1 MAKNPF
7 SGVKNSEI
15 FKIAQ
20 KFSPNFQSQTAKVTA
35 ERLNDGWEANKN
47 LPENMINDWFSVT
60 MQMILQKVDV
70 ATAKNPLEDIV
81 EEYANEYGGVV
92 QRLAVNAMKP
102 LSPKFRGLTDGASVD
117 MQVVRKPKITQRF
130 WVQNDDFYNSVT
142 LQEYQIKLIF
152 AGEFGMAEFTGGIL
166 AQLENSYTIHKFDL
180 AQMALD
186 KAINPEETPLQTSQ
200 IYGLTSYTDAA
211 PTEAELTEF
220 VQIAQNLGMAME
232 TAPASSAYNAG
243 KFLSVVNPE
252 DMVMLI
258 RPELLTNIKTKLMV
272 GAYNPENLAL
282 PFAVKPVQNFG
293 GLIPYKEEGLTT
305 RLYPAYDAKT
315 GEQIGWAESAGQT
328 SASVQ
333 NGAEFWEDPN
343 SDVLAV
349 IIQKGTIFHTAQNGI
364 RMGAAPYNE
373 AGRYQT
379 YHFTAPGAGIH
390 TDYNYNVIVI
400 CKSSAAALSRTAKA
414 AKK

>member
-1 MAKNPF
+1 MATNPF
-7 SGVKNSEI
+7 SGIKNSEI

-20 KFSPNFQSQTAKVTA
+20 KFSPNFQNQTAKVTA
-35 ERLNDGWEANKN
+35 ERLNDGWEANKT
-47 LPENMINDWFSVT
+47 LPENMVNDWFNVT

-102 LSPKFRGLTDGASVD
+102 LSPKFRGLNDGDSVD
-117 MQVVRKPKITQRF
+117 QQKVRKAKITQRF
-130 WVQNDDFYNSVT
+130 WSQNDDFYNSVT
-142 LQEYQIKLIF
+142 LQEYQLKLIF

-166 AQLENSYTIHKFDL
+166 AQLENSYTIHKFNL
-180 AQMALD
+180 AQMAID
-186 KAINPEETPLQTSQ
+186 KAINPEETPLQASQ
-200 IYGLTSYTDAA
+200 VYGLTSYTDAN
-211 PTEAELTEF
+211 PTTDELTEF
-220 VQIAQNLGMAME
+220 VQICQNLGMAME
-232 TAPASSAYNAG
+232 TVPASSAYNAG
-243 KFLSVVNPE
+243 KFLNVVNPS
-252 DMVMLI
+252 DMVMLV
-258 RPELLTNIKTKLMV
+258 RPELMTNIKTRLMV
-272 GAYNPENLAL
+272 GAFNPENLAL
-282 PFAVKPVQNFG
+282 PFALKPVQNFG
-293 GLIPYKEEGLTT
+293 GLIPYKDAELTT

-315 GEQIGWAESAGQT
+315 GEQIGWAESEDQT
-328 SASVQ
+328 TPTVQ
-333 NGAEFWEDPN
+333 DGAEFWEDPN

-349 IIQKGTIFHTAQNGI
+349 IIQRGAIFHTTQNGI

-400 CKSSAAALSRTAKA
+400 CKSSAAVLARTVA
-414 AKK
+414 AE